1 MSDPRFVRL
10 RTDPRFRKPR
20 QTRNK
25 VVVDQRF
32 KSLLGH
38 NDDETE
44 KKGKGK
50 DHGKAR
56 IDKYGRKISKTQD
69 KDNLRRFYCM
79 EDETAAET
87 KPATII
93 DYARGEALMESSSE
107 EDSDSEDSG
116 AEEVVVGRQLSQPIT
131 KPNHGKKITE
141 LLDVDLDESNF
152 ADLDAQAKAYS
163 SSVPQEA

>member
-20 QTRNK
+20 RTQNK

-69 KDNLRRFYCM
+69 KDNLRRFYRM
-79 EDETAAET
+79 EDETTDA

-116 AEEVVVGRQLSQPIT
+116 VEEVVVGRQLSQPIT
-131 KPNHGKKITE
+131 KPGSGKKIAE